1 MLTTVEVRKKAWER
15 REKRRIGNWKKNVT
29 VLRKKGEKEQN
40 KKGKIEGGE
49 KGNNEI
55 RRSSTEMKMQ
65 KTKKTE
71 QRA

>member
-1 MLTTVEVRKKAWER
+1 M
-15 REKRRIGNWKKNVT
+15 T

-40 KKGKIEGGE
+40 KKGKIEGGK

-65 KTKKTE
+65 KTRKQNKE
-71 QRA
+71 HRKGKILRCI